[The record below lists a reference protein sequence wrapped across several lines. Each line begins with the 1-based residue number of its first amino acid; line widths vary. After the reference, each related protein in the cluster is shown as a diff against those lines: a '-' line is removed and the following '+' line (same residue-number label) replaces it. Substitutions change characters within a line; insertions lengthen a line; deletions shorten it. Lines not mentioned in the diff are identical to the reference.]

1 MNFAKWVL
9 RGAGILG
16 LFLIVPFYFTEA
28 QVGRDLPP
36 AITHPEYYYGFLGVA
51 LAWQIAFLIMST
63 DPLRYR
69 PLLVAALVEKGSY
82 AIAAFWLFA
91 LGRIPTLILGTGVMD
106 LMLGLLLVAAYVA
119 TAPSRTA
126 SAERAAWR
134 APLSTPQS

>member
-9 RGAGILG
+9 RIAGVLG

-36 AITHPEYYYGFLGVA
+36 AITHPEYYYGFLGVT

-69 PLLVAALVEKGSY
+69 PLLVAAMIEKGSY
-82 AIAAFWLFA
+82 VIAAFWLFA
-91 LGRIPTLILGTGVMD
+91 LGRIPTVVLSAGVMD
-106 LMLGLLLVAAYVA
+106 LILGLLFVAAYVA
-119 TAPSRTA
+119 TAPSRTTTA
-126 SAERAAWR
+126 QKTAMPSS
-134 APLSTPQS
+134 LSTTHS

>member
-9 RGAGILG
+9 RSAGVLG

-36 AITHPEYYYGFLGVA
+36 AITHPEYYYGFLGVT

-69 PLLVAALVEKGSY
+69 PLLVAAMIEKGSY

-91 LGRIPTLILGTGVMD
+91 LGRIPTVVLSAGVMD
-106 LMLGLLLVAAYVA
+106 LILGLLFVAAYVA

-126 SAERAAWR
+126 SSAKATWP
-134 APLSTPQS
+134 APLSTTQS

>member
-9 RGAGILG
+9 RGAGVLG

-28 QVGRDLPP
+28 QIGRDLPP
-36 AITHPEYYYGFLGVA
+36 AITHPEYYYGFLGVT

-69 PLLVAALVEKGSY
+69 PLLLAALVEKGSY
-82 AIAAFWLFA
+82 VIAVCWLFA
-91 LGRIPTLILGTGVMD
+91 LGRIPTVVLGAGVMD
-106 LMLGLLLVAAYVA
+106 LILGLLLVAAYVA

-126 SAERAAWR
+126 NKTKAPWQ
-134 APLSTPQS
+134 APLSTTQS